1 MTVMSNAAIR
11 AYRRVDLE
19 SAPKTEVLDRLFVR
33 LEADLRDGQSAIASG
48 DVRARAT
55 ALDHATR
62 ILTELIAALDASRAP
77 DLCGNLQA
85 LYQYCLG
92 QISRASFHRSAA
104 HLEQPLAIVA
114 TLRASFAEAAA
125 SGK

>member
-1 MTVMSNAAIR
+1 MSNAAIK

-19 SAPKTEVLDRLFVR
+19 SAPKSDVLDRLFAR
-33 LEADLRDGQSAIASG
+33 LDSDLRGGQSAIASG
-48 DVRARAT
+48 DVPARAA
-55 ALDHATR
+55 ALDHAAR
-62 ILTELIAALDASRAP
+62 ILTELIAALDVARAP
-77 DLCGNLQA
+77 ELCANLQA
-85 LYQYCLG
+85 LYHYCLG